1 MASKETIPAVAE
13 CFGEFEEYFNGMDN
27 RVFGYAD
34 VTPEKL
40 RILHARILLGDKL
53 GSLVI
58 PKNTTLKLGIAC
70 ADSDMYVTMLYSKGK
85 MAVPA
90 ATAGVG
96 FSEDVAGVDIEKE
109 VKTAQ
114 QDPSVGPGCK
124 IPDKDKENYGFGR
137 GFLNR
142 EPAAQPRNK
151 VVLPPPSSMQ

>member
-1 MASKETIPAVAE
+1 MASKETIGAVAE
-13 CFGEFEEYFNGMDN
+13 CFGEFEEFFNGMDN

-70 ADSDMYVTMLYSKGK
+70 RADSDMYVTMLYSKGR
-85 MAVPA
+85 MAVP

-96 FSEDVAGVDIEKE
+96 LSEDVVGIDIQKE
-109 VKTAQ
+109 IKKAQ
-114 QDPSVGPGCK
+114 QDPSVS
-124 IPDKDKENYGFGR
+124 F
-137 GFLNR
+137 
-142 EPAAQPRNK
+142 
-151 VVLPPPSSMQ
+151 PPMARRMSTSTQLVSLDVRDARSRTRTRKNMGLHMAS

>member
-1 MASKETIPAVAE
+1 MASKETIGAVAE
-13 CFGEFEEYFNGMDN
+13 CFGEFEEFFNGMDN

-70 ADSDMYVTMLYSKGK
+70 ADSDMYVTMLYSKGR
-85 MAVPA
+85 MAVP

-96 FSEDVAGVDIEKE
+96 LSEDVAGC
-109 VKTAQ
+109 
-114 QDPSVGPGCK
+114 PGCK
-124 IPDKDKENYGFGR
+124 IPEKDKENYGFGL

-142 EPAAQPRNK
+142 DSQAAAQQKNK
-151 VVLPPPSSMQ
+151 VALPPPSLM